1 LIKKVGIGVELN
13 FVSLYKIQT
22 MKIRLLLIAVVLSSM
37 AIHSQE
43 APQIVFDSLTID
55 YGTIEKGGDGVRVFR
70 FTNTGTVP
78 LEIKQVRSSCG
89 CTIPKKPD
97 APIAPGAFSEIQ
109 VKYDTQRVGPIRKT
123 ITVSSNAST
132 PVVALKIKG
141 EVIEPEEDEE
151 EE

>member
-1 LIKKVGIGVELN
+1 
-13 FVSLYKIQT
+13 
-22 MKIRLLLIAVVLSSM
+22 MKIRLLLIAMFLSFTT
-37 AIHSQE
+37 AQSQE

-55 YGTIEKGGDGVRVFR
+55 YGTIEKGDDGVRIFR
-70 FTNTGTVP
+70 FTNNGTTP
-78 LEIKQVRSSCG
+78 LEIKLVRSSCG

-97 APIAPGAFSEIQ
+97 APIAPGASSEIE

-141 EVIEPEEDEE
+141 EVIEPEEEE
-151 EE
+151 EEE